1 MSTVEAPAA
10 ATAAG
15 GMAGG
20 VAVPILAL
28 ALGHVFSNAVRTL
41 PAVSADVLAAGLGV
55 SADGLAAITSVF
67 PAAFALAMVPTGVA
81 LDRYGV
87 RRTALALLAIG
98 MLGSVL
104 AALAG
109 GAAGMAAAQAVL
121 GVGCSGMLM
130 CPVTFAAR
138 ALPLRRFALWSGVI
152 QAVGNTGMLLSASP
166 LALLVE
172 RLGWRAGFWAA
183 AGLALLAWT
192 AVARLVPRPPAL
204 RPMRRTV
211 WQDARE
217 VLSLAGSPAL
227 RPLMVFAFASFAAVL
242 GVRGLWGGPWL
253 MEAKGLGRVEAGN
266 VLLLSTVALTAGPAL
281 AGLVDRWLGRS
292 AALMA
297 GSHMLVALLVLLLA
311 AGGPGGPLAALIGLP
326 VLPPAFDAAVLALFG
341 LVISFQVLIFPAAR
355 ALVRPE
361 QTGRAL
367 SAINI
372 SFFGGAA
379 VMQAVSGAA
388 ASVAGIGA
396 ALCTFA
402 FALLLCSAGFL
413 ALSRH
418 APRSTHTAI

>member
-1 MSTVEAPAA
+1 VPRDDGGPR
-10 ATAAG
+10 AG
-15 GMAGG
+15 GAG

-28 ALGHVFSNAVRTL
+28 TLGHVFSNAVRTL
-41 PAVSADVLAAGLGV
+41 PAVAADVLAADLGLSVEGLGAV
-55 SADGLAAITSVF
+55 TAVF

-98 MLGSVL
+98 ALGSAL
-104 AALAG
+104 AALAEG
-109 GAAGMAAAQAVL
+109 PAGMLLAQAVL

-138 ALPLRRFALWSGVI
+138 ALPLPRFALWSGVI

-166 LALLVE
+166 LAVLVE
-172 RLGWRAGFWAA
+172 WQGWQAGFWFSAV
-183 AGLALLAWT
+183 LAVLAWT
-192 AVARLVPRPPAL
+192 AVALAVPEPPLPRSAH
-204 RPMRRTV
+204 RTV

-217 VLSLAGSPAL
+217 VLALARSPAL

-266 VLLLSTVALTAGPAL
+266 LLLLCTAALTLGPAL
-281 AGLVDRWLGRS
+281 AGVADRLLGHR

-297 GSHMLVALLVLLLA
+297 GSHALVAVVILLMA
-311 AGGPGGPLAALIGLP
+311 AGGPFASALGLP
-326 VLPPAFDAAVLALFG
+326 RLPPGFDAVLLVLFG
-341 LVISFQVLIFPAAR
+341 LVISFQVFIFSAAR
-355 ALVRPE
+355 ALVPAE

-367 SAINI
+367 SAINT

-379 VMQAVSGAA
+379 VMQAISGVAA
-388 ASVAGIGA
+388 ASPGGIAA
-396 ALCTFA
+396 ALCCFA
-402 FALLLCSAGFL
+402 AALLLCTGGFL
-413 ALSRH
+413 LLRRRGAR
-418 APRSTHTAI
+418 